1 MSGNAAAIPLQSKVS
16 LTLAVLIAGFTL
28 ASYLILRAIVI
39 PAFADIERAAA
50 EADLKRAAMAIQADI
65 ENLEAVTADWAP
77 WDDIYFY
84 VRGENPDFAQSNLD
98 RPTLVNLGLDFMMI
112 YRADGSR
119 AWGQALVD
127 GQEVSV
133 DELGLVSH
141 GDPSASLLT
150 RHDNPASATAGL
162 VATKLG
168 PMLVSSRPI
177 LRSDSSGTVAG
188 AMIMGEFL
196 DPKSL
201 VRLRERTGVDLYW
214 EPDNS
219 AAGSAFADAGVG
231 FDVGDDSVTSHMV
244 LEDIQGAPL
253 LHLYTETPR
262 NISLLGT
269 KTVQAASLSLLLAG
283 VLVTGAIWFMLR
295 STILRPIEK
304 LARHID
310 VIRKSGDFSRRL
322 ALNSKDEIG
331 ALARQFDDLTDEV
344 HDARQA
350 LLDQSFK
357 AGKADTAAEVLHN
370 IRNAMTPMING
381 LERLGKA
388 FAVTRNLR
396 VAEAT
401 EQLADPDCP
410 TERKQK
416 FLQYID
422 ASFKHL
428 EKVGEDALHDLNIA
442 TSQARQIE
450 GILSDQERFT
460 NVSPVAESLIIDEVL
475 GEAVHVIPRDAQPDI
490 AIDLSG
496 TLSLYRVQAHRIG
509 LLQVLSNLILN
520 AYESIRRA
528 RPAGGRIS
536 FEAATASDDDRSMVR
551 LTIRDNGSG
560 FDDATCQKI
569 FQRGF
574 TSKTEG
580 ETTGLGLHW
589 CANAVA
595 GMGGRIAAESGGP
608 GKGAEFHVL
617 LPAAQGG

>member
-1 MSGNAAAIPLQSKVS
+1 MSGNATAMPLQSKVS
-16 LTLAVLIAGFTL
+16 LTLAILIAGFTL

-50 EADLKRAAMAIQADI
+50 EADLKRAAMAIEADI

-77 WDDIYFY
+77 WDDIYYY
-84 VRGENPDFAQSNLD
+84 VRGQNPDFARSNLD
-98 RPTLVNLGLDFMMI
+98 RPTLVNLGLDFMTI

-119 AWGQALVD
+119 AWGQLLVD
-127 GQEVSV
+127 GRETAI
-133 DELGLVSH
+133 DELGLISP
-141 GDPSASLLT
+141 GDPAAARLT
-150 RHDNPASATAGL
+150 RHESPASATAGL
-162 VATKLG
+162 VATRLG
-168 PMLVSSRPI
+168 PMLISSRPI
-177 LRSDSSGTVAG
+177 LRSDSSGGVAG

-196 DPKSL
+196 DDASL
-201 VRLRERTGVDLYW
+201 VRLRERTGVDLDW
-214 EPDNS
+214 ELHDD
-219 AAGSAFADAGVG
+219 AAGSSPAAGV
-231 FDVGDDSVTSHMV
+231 DLVVGEQSVTSHTV
-244 LEDIQGAPL
+244 LNDIQGAPL

-262 NISLLGT
+262 RISLLGT
-269 KTVQAASLSLLLAG
+269 KTVQAASLSLLFAG
-283 VLVTGAIWFMLR
+283 VLLTGAIWFMLR
-295 STILRPIEK
+295 RTILRPIEK
-304 LARHID
+304 LAQHID
-310 VIRKSGDFSRRL
+310 AIRTSGDFSRRL
-322 ALNSKDEIG
+322 ALSGNDEIG

-381 LERLGKA
+381 LERLGKSFTVA
-388 FAVTRNLR
+388 RNLR

-401 EQLADPDCP
+401 EQLANPECP
-410 TERKQK
+410 AERKLK
-416 FLQYID
+416 FLQYIE
-422 ASFKHL
+422 ASFKHIT
-428 EKVGEDALHDLNIA
+428 KVGDDALHDLRIA

-450 GILSDQERFT
+450 GILSDQEKFT
-460 NVSPVAESLIIDEVL
+460 NVAPVAENLIIDEVL

-496 TLSLYRVQAHRIG
+496 TLALYRVKAHRIG

-520 AYESIRRA
+520 AYESIQRS
-528 RPAGGRIS
+528 RPEGGRIS
-536 FEAATASDDDRSMVR
+536 FDAAPASDDDRSMVR

-560 FDDATCQKI
+560 FDAATCEKI

-574 TSKTEG
+574 TSKVEG
-580 ETTGLGLHW
+580 ATTGLGLHW

-595 GMGGRIAAESGGP
+595 GMGGRIAAESRGMGQ
-608 GKGAEFHVL
+608 GAEFHVL